1 MCYVSE
7 QTEILRRSRKMLG
20 ESNNSKRYK
29 SANEIIIILLIR
41 YNKLLIYG
49 DKRMGRGMGGAGAY
63 LE

>member
-1 MCYVSE
+1 
-7 QTEILRRSRKMLG
+7 MLG

-49 DKRMGRGMGGAGAY
+49 HMRMGRGMGGAGAY

>member
-1 MCYVSE
+1 
-7 QTEILRRSRKMLG
+7 MLG

-49 DKRMGRGMGGAGAY
+49 DMRMGRGMGGAGAY